1 MAMLCYRYASHKVS
15 SADAAART
23 DARTLLLQCVE
34 LLGSSAAKSPAVAI
48 THQLTCAAAHHKI
61 VNTLVPGGSSPLAG
75 AATLPPAAAEADVS
89 VEDQIRAVY
98 HAGLQPRWL
107 GIGASR
113 SFRARVFVRARAQ
126 GGRWAERL
134 RACAA

>member
-34 LLGSSAAKSPAVAI
+34 LLGSSAAKSPAEAI

-61 VNTLVPGGSSPLAG
+61 VNTLVPAGAPLAG
-75 AATLPPAAAEADVS
+75 AATLPRPAAEADVS

-98 HAGLQPRWL
+98 HAG
-107 GIGASR
+107 SR
-113 SFRARVFVRARAQ
+113 FGLALAHPQLPCARICARART
-126 GGRWAERL
+126 GRTVG
-134 RACAA
+134 